1 LFNIIVHDRYE
12 CQEPELAGIAFYRF
26 PPASHVL
33 ERWSEM
39 KQRGSGILLHI
50 SSLPSPYGIGDI
62 GPAAWRFADF
72 LRSTGQKYWQILPLT
87 ITDPAHDNNP
97 YHSISAFAHNPLF
110 ISPELMAADG
120 LIDASDITNP
130 PDFPGSRVDF
140 STVIPY
146 KEMLFGRAWERF
158 SRGGGTP
165 AYDHF
170 CTENAGWLDDFAL
183 FSAIRSDRPG
193 LAWNQW
199 PDELKNR
206 NPAALATERERL
218 HEAFERTR
226 FLQFVFI
233 SQWERL
239 RARCRD
245 AGITLVGDIPIY
257 VDHDSADVWQ
267 YPDYFKLDSE
277 GNPTVVA
284 GVPPDYFSATGQLWN
299 TPVYQW
305 DALKSDHFSW
315 WVRRLGHSLSLV
327 DIVRIDHF
335 RGLVACWEVP
345 AGSLSAAGGRWVS
358 VPANDLLIAFARAF
372 PRLPVFAEDLGIIT
386 PDVHEV
392 MQKFGIRG
400 MKVLLFAF
408 EDGFPDTP
416 YLPHNVIPA
425 CYLYTGT
432 HDNAPVRGWI
442 EEEATATHRARMRQY
457 FGRDILPDEASQ
469 VFIRLAMSTVADTVI
484 IPLQDL
490 LGLGQESRMNRPGT
504 CRGNW
509 KWRFSEAALTPEIR
523 TALRSM
529 TAAYARD

>member
-1 LFNIIVHDRYE
+1 MYVFGTRNGGDSF
-12 CQEPELAGIAFYRF
+12 LAFPTGISCAG
-26 PPASHVL
+26 VMVK
-33 ERWSEM
+33 M

-50 SSLPSPYGIGDI
+50 SSLPSPYGIGDL
-62 GPAAWRFADF
+62 GPVSCRFVDF
-72 LRSTGQKYWQILPLT
+72 LAATGQKYWQILPLSV
-87 ITDPAHDNNP
+87 TDPAHDDNP
-97 YHSISAFAHNPLF
+97 YHSISAFANNPLF

-120 LIDASDITNP
+120 LIDASDIAHP

-146 KEMLFGRAWERF
+146 KEALF
-158 SRGGGTP
+158 SR
-165 AYDHF
+165 AYRRFTRDGDRQEYDRF

-183 FSAIRSDRPG
+183 FSAIRSDRQG

-199 PDELKNR
+199 PEDLKNR
-206 NPAALATERERL
+206 NPAALAAERERL
-218 HEAFERTR
+218 HDAFERTR
-226 FLQFVFI
+226 FLQFVFV

-239 RARCRD
+239 RARCRN
-245 AGITLVGDIPIY
+245 AEISLVGDIPIY

-267 YPDYFKLDSE
+267 HPEYFKLDAD

-299 TPVYQW
+299 TPVYFW
-305 DALKSDHFSW
+305 DALKSDNFSW

-345 AGSLSAAGGRWVS
+345 AGSLSAAGGRWVP
-358 VPANDLLIAFARAF
+358 VPANELLSAFVQAF

-392 MQKFGIRG
+392 MQKFGIKG

-442 EEEATATHRARMRQY
+442 EEEATASHRARMRQY
-457 FGRDILPDEASQ
+457 FGRDILPDEASR

-509 KWRFSEAALTPEIR
+509 KWRFCDTQLTLEIR
-523 TALRSM
+523 NSLRSM